1 MDTPLTVSN
10 TSATTGSLGTSWTA
24 TAATSPTFH
33 IDYADTLNPTIDWS
47 NVTLNTSQWINYP
60 DISFDYSSA
69 NSEVNINAT
78 VHTLEEAKLLYEKGL
93 SGYGKVTVQFNL
105 FMDMMEKLEELEKRN
120 EELEEK
126 NEKTTEEIW
135 EKIVNDPR
143 LESEV

>member
-33 IDYADTLNPTIDWS
+33 IDYADALNPTIDWS
-47 NVTLNTSQWINYP
+47 NVTLNTSQWMNYP
-60 DISFDYSSA
+60 DISLGFSSA
-69 NSEVNINAT
+69 NSEVNIDAK
-78 VHTLEEAKLLYEKGL
+78 VHTLEEAEMLYEKGL
-93 SGYGKVTVQFNL
+93 KGYGEVAIQFNL
-105 FMDMMEKLEELEKRN
+105 FMDIMEKLKELEKRN

-135 EKIVNDPR
+135 EKIIDV
-143 LESEV
+143 